1 MNPEKPSITVVYDNV
16 SLREDLEPGWGF
28 SCLLDLP
35 QGCILFDTGAEPEG
49 LLGNLARM
57 GLDPRRIEHVV
68 LSHAH
73 DDHCGGL
80 GGVLAANSRLSVH
93 VPASFPSRF
102 SDLVA
107 SRGARCEI
115 VRGERTLLPGVHT
128 TGEMG
133 DGMREQALVVET
145 DRGLVV
151 VTGCAHPGIV
161 EVVMRAVERFRDRV
175 RLLVGGFHLM
185 HHDRSG
191 VRAIAERLEALG
203 VDRIAPC
210 HCTGDGASRMME
222 EHFKE
227 RCTRC
232 GAGLTLEL

>member
-1 MNPEKPSITVVYDNV
+1 MNPEKSSVTVVYDNV

-28 SCLLDLP
+28 ACLLDLP
-35 QGCILFDTGAEPEG
+35 QACILFDTGAEPDG

-57 GLDPRRIEHVV
+57 GLDPRRIGHVV

-80 GGVLAANSRLSVH
+80 GGVLAVNSRLSVH
-93 VPASFPSRF
+93 VPASFPARF
-102 SDLVA
+102 EDFVG

-115 VRGERTLLPGVHT
+115 VREERLLVPGVHT

-133 DGMREQALVVET
+133 GGIPEQALVVET
-145 DRGLVV
+145 ERGLAV

-161 EVVMRAVERFRDRV
+161 EVVTQVADRFRNRV

-185 HHDRSG
+185 HHDPSG
-191 VRAIAERLEALG
+191 IREIAARLEALG

-210 HCTGDGASRMME
+210 HCTGDRAGEIME
-222 EHFKE
+222 AHFGE

-232 GAGLTLEL
+232 GAGLELIL